1 MSLED
6 NITLT
11 RLLARLSMPAKQTPS
26 NVREQRDAS
35 TPSGAVVDLYEPK
48 GRTRGA
54 VVAIHGVT
62 VNGGKDERLVHF
74 ARSLAAVGVAC
85 AVPTLPRLAA
95 CQWEPSDVDVLGEVV
110 DLLENRTVVRPS
122 RAVGSRQ
129 TTRRAGLIGFSHGAS
144 YALVLASREEY
155 RERARFVL
163 AFGPYLDLNEVL
175 RDYTKQEAP
184 DPADAEAVDNWVYLH
199 FVLALGLG
207 EQAGLSGEVA
217 SALATMM
224 GRYCHEATAA
234 EKQAFFEKN
243 IAPLDVLKVAQR
255 LHAPDVLAAVSP
267 SGKLDRVLC
276 PVSLVHDVH
285 DGVVPPEHSRRIHE
299 ELKRRGSEGKQTLL
313 LTRLLSHVALRDA
326 LRLGELGRL
335 LKALQPIVLAG

>member
-11 RLLARLSMPAKQTPS
+11 RLLARLSMPATRTPS

-35 TPSGAVVDLYEPK
+35 TPSRAVVDLYEPR
-48 GRTRGA
+48 GRPRGA

-95 CQWEPSDVDVLGEVV
+95 CQWEPSDVDVLGEVF
-110 DLLENRTVVRPS
+110 DLLENRTSRRP
-122 RAVGSRQ
+122 
-129 TTRRAGLIGFSHGAS
+129 GLIGFSHGAS
-144 YALVLASREEY
+144 YALVLASRDEY
-155 RERARFVL
+155 RERTRFVL

-184 DPADAEAVDNWVYLH
+184 DPADAEAVDNWIYLH
-199 FVLALGLG
+199 FVLALGIG
-207 EQAGLSGEVA
+207 ERAGLTGEVA
-217 SALATMM
+217 PALATMM
-224 GRYCHEATAA
+224 GRYCHEASVA
-234 EKQAFFEKN
+234 EKQAFFRKN
-243 IAPLDVLKVAQR
+243 IAPLDVLQVAQR
-255 LHAPDVLAAVSP
+255 LHSPDVLAAVSP
-267 SGKLDRVLC
+267 VGKLDRVLC

-299 ELKRRGSEGKQTLL
+299 ELQRRGLDRKQTLL

-335 LKALQPIVLAG
+335 LKALRPIVLAG

>member
-35 TPSGAVVDLYEPK
+35 TPSGAVVDLYEPR

-95 CQWEPSDVDVLGEVV
+95 CQWEPSDVDVLGEVF
-110 DLLENRTVVRPS
+110 DLLENRTNRRP
-122 RAVGSRQ
+122 
-129 TTRRAGLIGFSHGAS
+129 GLIGFSHGAS
-144 YALVLASREEY
+144 YALVLASRDEY

-184 DPADAEAVDNWVYLH
+184 DPADAEAVDNWIYLH
-199 FVLALGLG
+199 FVLALGIG
-207 EQAGLSGEVA
+207 ERAGLSGEVA

-234 EKQAFFEKN
+234 EKQAFFQKSIE
-243 IAPLDVLKVAQR
+243 PLDMLKVAQR

-285 DGVVPPEHSRRIHE
+285 DGVVPPAHSRRIHE
-299 ELKRRGSEGKQTLL
+299 ELQRRGSDRKQTLL

-335 LKALQPIVLAG
+335 LKALRPVVLAG